1 LNSGKDKKT
10 VVKGQQYEK
19 LAAKFLTENGHEII
33 EKNWRAGRREI
44 DLIAV
49 KDKTVVFVEVKGAT
63 SQKFGHPSER
73 VDTKKQ
79 DNLIKAA
86 EQYIIA
92 KDLDGYDY
100 RFDLITFL
108 DGNIEHYPNAFQI
121 DSA

>member
-1 LNSGKDKKT
+1 MNPDKTKKT
-10 VVKGQQYEK
+10 VIKGRQFEK
-19 LAAKFLTENGHEII
+19 LAAKFLTENGYEII

-49 KDKTVVFVEVKGAT
+49 KDKTVVFVEVKGAS

-73 VDTKKQ
+73 VDQKKQ

-92 KDLDGYDY
+92 KDLNGYDY

-108 DGNIEHYPNAFQI
+108 NGRIEHYRNAFQI
-121 DSA
+121 G